1 MPKPN
6 VLFLIHG
13 IGNHSNGWAL
23 DAIKTLGI
31 AAKSFPG
38 FANANQ
44 EDPLGGEIEFV
55 PITYNE
61 IFDALLERFKD
72 LAAQFE
78 PLNDAQLP
86 SPIKKIEKLSGEF
99 DKETVRYL
107 GDAILY
113 RGFRLVRNAVL
124 LKVMATIARKI
135 ESTVLS
141 RDGTPVK
148 YGVLGHSL
156 GTTVAHD
163 ALQLLAT
170 TPWLQADDALAKLK
184 QLTPELGE
192 SLADRVGNNPF
203 SPKNFMFDAVFMVSN
218 TSRLLFTTDEDPYH
232 STVRPDRGVDMK
244 EAVCK
249 SFYNFDHRL
258 DPVSKLCRFRIQEA
272 WPPDGQGSKEPMV
285 DHLYEPNV
293 HELSHYLIHPHVYGP
308 ILGHLAPSFSMADWR
323 EASDRVKSGKF
334 SRLGSKYSAQNLR
347 EKAEAAL
354 TKLLPNPASDQTI
367 TKLIAIFESLKDLE
381 KKA

>member
-113 RGFRLVRNAVL
+113 RGFRLVRNTVL

-135 ESTVLS
+135 QSTGLS

-163 ALQLLAT
+163 ALHLLAT

-184 QLTPELGE
+184 QLTPELGQN
-192 SLADRVGNNPF
+192 LADRVGNNPF

-232 STVRPDRGVDMK
+232 STVRPVGPGDMK
-244 EAVCK
+244 QAVCGT
-249 SFYNFDHRL
+249 FYNFDHRL
-258 DPVSKLCRFRIQEA
+258 DPVSKLCKFRIHDAWRPDVEGAQE
-272 WPPDGQGSKEPMV
+272 PTL

-293 HELSHYLIHPHVYGP
+293 HNLSHYLLHPYVYGP
-308 ILGHLAPSFSMADWR
+308 ILGHLAPSFSRADWR
-323 EASDRVKSGKF
+323 EAWNRVDNGTF
-334 SRLGSKYSAQNLR
+334 SRWGPEYSAESLR
-347 EKAEAAL
+347 KKAEAAL
-354 TKLLPNPASDQTI
+354 TKLLPKSSSDENI
-367 TKLIAIFESLKDLE
+367 GKLIAIYESLKDLE
-381 KKA
+381 EA